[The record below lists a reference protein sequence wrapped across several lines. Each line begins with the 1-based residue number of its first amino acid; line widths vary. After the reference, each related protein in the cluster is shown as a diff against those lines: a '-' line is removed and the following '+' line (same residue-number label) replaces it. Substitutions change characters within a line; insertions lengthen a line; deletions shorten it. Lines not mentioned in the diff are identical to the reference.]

1 MAPELAALF
10 FREIEKV
17 AEHPSWKAAE
27 KVLALGVLLE
37 KLFGEATKKEQLA
50 FSTLFARISYV
61 GHQFQIDAATLS
73 RTHHFRRACVRTRQ
87 GYAVYDSD
95 VSRGI
100 RALSEA
106 VALLCGGEIPQN
118 IRDYFPG
125 GADVPEEN
133 NPRLAATLPSIRVVA
148 MADDPENNCLIASDE
163 SKDDGQRVRVM
174 YNLPER
180 NDNFNPSIQLIRKI
194 FGFPVTLRLID
205 VEVRAGGAYR
215 PRAFVIEPDYL
226 FDVSAVSECFKENG
240 AEPLCHLVK
249 KFLPMESTPALLLG
263 NVANHFLDRLLTE
276 PDIDFPSLFR
286 ETFQQYP
293 FAYAAMNDRE
303 VRELSGKAQKH
314 YVNLKTMAAGGFA
327 RQGIDAE
334 NAVLEPAFFSETYGL
349 QGRLDLFHRSGSQS
363 AIVELKSGTP
373 FHPNSYGIQRSHF
386 TQTLLYDLLVRS
398 VYGAE
403 TDPAK
408 YILYSGLDERPLRFA
423 PTVAP
428 EQWEALQVRNQ
439 LLGIE
444 RLLMNIRPGDEPV
457 PIFQRLRSSAFS
469 GKGFLQRDILRF
481 EQAYEA
487 LSNLERRY
495 FNAFCGFTARENWLS
510 KVGAEN
516 AELGHSGHANLWR
529 STLADKEQAFSI
541 LSHLEL
547 VDNRANQP
555 DPVVVFRKTEKT
567 NPLANFRVGDIAV
580 LYPAER
586 PDDSALNHQVIK
598 CSITALGPEF
608 VEVQL
613 RSRQFN
619 LKPFETT
626 GSWNLEPDLM
636 DSSFTSMYRGLF
648 EWANAPVAKRK
659 LLLEGSLQDDKGSG
673 LLSRRD
679 LSSCKAPEGLTDEQV
694 QVFRNIVASQHFFL
708 LWGPPGTG
716 KTSVMLRAVA
726 GWVLENTS
734 DNLLLLAY
742 TNRAVDEI
750 CEALDSLGGDIRD
763 QYLRIGSRFSTA
775 APFREQLLSKK
786 VAGVSNRAELR
797 IVLESRRI
805 FVSTVAS
812 FAQNETLLKLK
823 KFERLVVD
831 EASQLLEPQLLG
843 LLTRFEHFVL
853 IGDHRQLPAVSSQGP
868 DLTQVADP
876 ELQAIGLVDLRDS
889 YFERLYRRCAE
900 KGWDT
905 HFGRLSRQGRMHE
918 DIMHFPNNH
927 FYQQFLQTLVK
938 NGVQHVPCDYHLPE
952 AEMVLETTLASARV
966 AFLPSPPETFVP
978 GQKTHRG
985 EAELVARLV
994 QFYRRLYA
1002 ANGLLW
1008 EPAKTLGIITPW
1020 RAQIAQIRAA
1030 LNACGENPDELSID
1044 TVERYQGGAREI
1056 IIISTAVHTE
1066 GQLGA
1071 LVNLSGEGVDRK
1083 LNVALTRARK
1093 HVVLLGNVSVLEKDP
1108 RYKAFMEMYGV
1119 EV

>member
-1 MAPELAALF
+1 MLDSLF

-17 AEHPSWKAAE
+17 AAHPSWKAAE

-61 GHQFQIDAATLS
+61 GHQYQIDAAPL
-73 RTHHFRRACVRTRQ
+73 RRIHHFRRACARTRQ

-100 RALSEA
+100 RALAEA
-106 VALLCGGEIPQN
+106 VAVLYAVDVPEN
-118 IRDYFPG
+118 IRALFPQ
-125 GADVPEEN
+125 GADAPEEN
-133 NPRLAATLPSIRVVA
+133 NATYAATLPSVRVVA
-148 MADDPENNCLIASDE
+148 LADDPENNCLTASDE
-163 SKDDGQRVRVM
+163 SLDEGGRVRVF

-180 NDNFNPSIQLIRKI
+180 NDNFNPTIQLIRKI

-205 VEVRAGGAYR
+205 VEVRAGGEYR
-215 PRAFVIEPDYL
+215 PRAMVIEPDYL

-240 AEPLCHLVK
+240 AEPLYHLVK

-276 PDIDFPSLFR
+276 PDIDFPGLFR
-286 ETFQQYP
+286 ETFQQFP

-303 VRELSGKAQKH
+303 VRELSAKAQKH
-314 YVNLKTMAAGGFA
+314 YVNLKAMAAEGFV
-327 RQGIDAE
+327 RQGIEAQ

-349 QGRLDLFHRSGSQS
+349 QGRLDLFYRSGSQS

-373 FHPNSYGIQRSHF
+373 FRPNSYGIQRSHF

-398 VYGAE
+398 VYGTG

-444 RLLMNIRPGDEPV
+444 KLLMNIRPGDEPV
-457 PIFQRLRSSAFS
+457 PIFQKLRGSIFS

-481 EQAYEA
+481 ETAYEA
-487 LSNLERRY
+487 LNNLERRY

-529 STLADKEQAFSI
+529 SSLADKEQAFSI
-541 LSHLEL
+541 LCQLEL

-555 DPVVVFRKTEKT
+555 DPVIVFRKTEKT

-580 LYPAER
+580 LYPVEQ
-586 PDDSALNHQVIK
+586 PGDTALNHQVIK
-598 CSITALGPEF
+598 CNIIGLGPEL

-648 EWANAPVAKRK
+648 EWANAPAAKRK
-659 LLLEGSLQDDKGSG
+659 LLLEGPGSLRDDKEQS
-673 LLSRRD
+673 LSSRRELRKEPD
-679 LSSCKAPEGLTDEQV
+679 PEGLTNEQV
-694 QVFRNIVASQHFFL
+694 QVFRNIVASQDFFL

-716 KTSVMLRAVA
+716 KTSVMLRALA
-726 GWVLENTS
+726 GWVLEHTS

-750 CEALDSLGGDIRD
+750 CEALDSLGGNIRE
-763 QYLRIGSRFSTA
+763 QYLRIGSRYSTA
-775 APFREQLLSKK
+775 APFRDQLLSKK
-786 VAGVSNRAELR
+786 VTGVSNRAELR
-797 IVLESRRI
+797 STLESRRI

-868 DLTQVADP
+868 ELTQVADP
-876 ELQAIGLVDLRDS
+876 DLQAIGLTDLRDS
-889 YFERLYRRCAE
+889 YFERMYKRCSE
-900 KGWDT
+900 QGWNA
-905 HFGRLSRQGRMHE
+905 HFGRLSKQGRMHE
-918 DIMHFPNNH
+918 DIMHFPNSH
-927 FYQQFLQTLVK
+927 FYQHFLQTLVES
-938 NGVQHVPCDYHLPE
+938 GLQHVPCDYALPDV
-952 AEMVLETTLASARV
+952 EMVLEKTLAGARV
-966 AFLPSPPETFVP
+966 AFLASPLETFVP

-1002 ANGLLW
+1002 ANRLPW

-1030 LNACGENPDELSID
+1030 LNECGENPEELSID

-1093 HVVLLGNVSVLEKDP
+1093 HVVLLGNVGVLEKDP
-1108 RYKAFMEMYGV
+1108 RYKAFMDRYGV